1 MAGPYYSV
9 YLLMADGLG
18 LLICEMVA
26 NQIVCSASGWRGGFY
41 NVVGR

>member
-26 NQIVCSASGWRGGFY
+26 NQFARSALGWVGDFY